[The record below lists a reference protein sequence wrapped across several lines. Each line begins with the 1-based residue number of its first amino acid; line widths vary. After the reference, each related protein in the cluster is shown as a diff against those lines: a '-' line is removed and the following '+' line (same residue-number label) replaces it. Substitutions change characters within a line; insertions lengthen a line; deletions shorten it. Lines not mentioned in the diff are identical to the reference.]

1 MSTKKDKFTLKDK
14 FYMEI
19 ALDLAKSRHGLTGS
33 NPSVGCVIV
42 KKDEIIS
49 IVEEKSLEMQM
60 IDAYNAGLEE
70 LEKNDVIYAARK
82 FNEAELLYPQSIW
95 APRAALMAAY
105 AYFSQLYYDDTILE
119 LEKFLQKYKNHPR
132 RDYAYY
138 LLALSHYNLIIDET
152 KDLEE
157 ILKAE
162 KYFKIIIKNYPNTEF
177 AIDSEFKLELIQEI
191 LASKEMY
198 LARYY
203 VDREKWIPAINR
215 FKTVIN
221 DYETTIYVEEAL
233 HRLVELH
240 YKLGLVDESK
250 KYASLLGYNY
260 QSSEWYE
267 ESYKILN
274 KNYVKTANKKDLK
287 KEQSIL
293 QKFKDLLK

>member
-1 MSTKKDKFTLKDK
+1 MPLFYKIVVLIFFLNLNSCTKKDEK
-14 FYMEI
+14 
-19 ALDLAKSRHGLTGS
+19 
-33 NPSVGCVIV
+33 
-42 KKDEIIS
+42 IS
-49 IVEEKSLEMQM
+49 IVEEKSLETQM
-60 IDAYNAGLEE
+60 IDAYNEGLEE
-70 LEKNDVIYAARK
+70 LKKNDVIYAARK
-82 FNEAELLYPQSIW
+82 FNEAELLYPQSVW

-105 AYFSQLYYDDTILE
+105 AYFSQLYYDDTIVE
-119 LEKFLQKYKNHPR
+119 LEKFLQTYKNHPR

-274 KNYVKTANKKDLK
+274 KNYVKTAKKVDPE
-287 KEQSIL
+287 KERSIL

>member
-1 MSTKKDKFTLKDK
+1 MPLFYKIVILIFFLNFNSCTKKDEK
-14 FYMEI
+14 
-19 ALDLAKSRHGLTGS
+19 
-33 NPSVGCVIV
+33 
-42 KKDEIIS
+42 IS
-49 IVEEKSLEMQM
+49 IVEEKSLETQM
-60 IDAYNAGLEE
+60 IDAYNEGLEE

-82 FNEAELLYPQSIW
+82 FNEAELLYPQSVW

-119 LEKFLQKYKNHPR
+119 LEKYLQKYKNHPR

-138 LLALSHYNLIIDET
+138 LLALSHYNLIVDET

-177 AIDSEFKLELIQEI
+177 AIDSEFKLELIKEI

-274 KNYVKTANKKDLK
+274 KNYVKTAKKVGLE
-287 KEQSIL
+287 KERSIL

>member
-1 MSTKKDKFTLKDK
+1 MRLFYKIVVLVFFLNLNSCTKKDEK
-14 FYMEI
+14 
-19 ALDLAKSRHGLTGS
+19 
-33 NPSVGCVIV
+33 
-42 KKDEIIS
+42 IS
-49 IVEEKSLEMQM
+49 IVEEKSLETQM

-82 FNEAELLYPQSIW
+82 FNEAELLYPQSVW

-105 AYFSQLYYDDTILE
+105 AYFSQLYYDDTIVE

-157 ILKAE
+157 ILKAK
-162 KYFKIIIKNYPNTEF
+162 KYFKIIINNYPNTEF

-198 LARYY
+198 IARYY

-274 KNYVKTANKKDLK
+274 KNYVKMAKKGDSK
-287 KEQSIL
+287 KQQSIL

>member
-1 MSTKKDKFTLKDK
+1 MPIFYKILILITMFYFTSCAKQK
-14 FYMEI
+14 EI
-19 ALDLAKSRHGLTGS
+19 F
-33 NPSVGCVIV
+33 PV
-42 KKDEIIS
+42 
-49 IVEEKSLEMQM
+49 VEDKSLEMQM
-60 IDAYNAGLEE
+60 INAYNDGLQE
-70 LEKNDVIYAARK
+70 LENNDVIYAAKK
-82 FNEAELLYPQSIW
+82 FNEAELIYPQSIW

-105 AYFSQLYYDDTILE
+105 AYFSQLYYDDTIIE

-138 LLALSHYNLIIDET
+138 LLALSHYNLIVDET

-162 KYFKIIIKNYPNTEF
+162 KYFKIIIKNYPDTEF
-177 AIDSEFKLELIQEI
+177 ALDSEFKLELIKEI

-240 YKLGLVDESK
+240 YKLGLENESK
-250 KYASLLGYNY
+250 KYAALLGYNY

-274 KNYVKTANKKDLK
+274 QNYVKISKKDK
-287 KEQSIL
+287 SENEQSIL

>member
-1 MSTKKDKFTLKDK
+1 MSILSKILILIVFFNFTSCTKKDEK
-14 FYMEI
+14 
-19 ALDLAKSRHGLTGS
+19 
-33 NPSVGCVIV
+33 
-42 KKDEIIS
+42 IS

-105 AYFSQLYYDDTILE
+105 AYFSQLYYDDTIVE

-162 KYFKIIIKNYPNTEF
+162 KYFQIIIKNYPNTEF

-240 YKLGLVDESK
+240 YKLGLEDESK

-274 KNYVKTANKKDLK
+274 KNYVKTAKKVDPE
-287 KEQSIL
+287 KERSIL

>member
-1 MSTKKDKFTLKDK
+1 MPLFYKIIILIFFLNLNSCTKKDEK
-14 FYMEI
+14 
-19 ALDLAKSRHGLTGS
+19 
-33 NPSVGCVIV
+33 
-42 KKDEIIS
+42 IS
-49 IVEEKSLEMQM
+49 IVEEKSLETQM
-60 IDAYNAGLEE
+60 IEAYNAGLEE

-82 FNEAELLYPQSIW
+82 FNEAELIYPQSVW

-138 LLALSHYNLIIDET
+138 MLALSHYNLIIDET

-162 KYFKIIIKNYPNTEF
+162 KYFQIIIENYPNTEF
-177 AIDSEFKLELIQEI
+177 ALDSEFKLELIQEI

-221 DYETTIYVEEAL
+221 DYETTMYVEEAL

-274 KNYVKTANKKDLK
+274 KNYVKTAKKVDPE
-287 KEQSIL
+287 KERSIL

>member
-1 MSTKKDKFTLKDK
+1 MPLFYKIVILIFFLNLNSCTKKDEK
-14 FYMEI
+14 
-19 ALDLAKSRHGLTGS
+19 
-33 NPSVGCVIV
+33 
-42 KKDEIIS
+42 IS

-105 AYFSQLYYDDTILE
+105 AYFSQLYYDDTIVE

-157 ILKAE
+157 ILKSK
-162 KYFKIIIKNYPNTEF
+162 KYFEIIIKNYPNTEF

-274 KNYVKTANKKDLK
+274 KNYVKKVKKVDSE
-287 KEQSIL
+287 KERSIL